1 MITTYHLA
9 NADGAHFSPHAWRT
23 TMALAHKGLE
33 HESRGVAFTE
43 IGTIC
48 DGERKIVPT
57 IEDGEQVLSD
67 SWAIALHLED
77 SVTSGRSLFGGEKG
91 KAHALFINN
100 WASFGLQPLLLQI
113 MILELF
119 ERLQDRD
126 KAYFRESR
134 EKRFGRSLEDH
145 AALADE
151 AKQRLRRHA
160 GPAVDDAELAGLA
173 GRRCALLR
181 RLYRAG
187 CLPVGTDVV
196 ELRPARICRG
206 EGCSLA
212 RRHARPARW
221 PGPHQH
227 VSLRSAAEA

>member
-57 IEDGEQVLSD
+57 IEDGERVLSD

-151 AKQRLRRHA
+151 AKQRLPAMLAPLAMTLQSQAWLGGDVPSYADYIALGAFQWVRTSSSFDLPGFA
-160 GPAVDDAELAGLA
+160 GEKVAAWHGAMLDLHDGLA
-173 GRRCALLR
+173 R
-181 RLYRAG
+181 
-187 CLPVGTDVV
+187 TNT
-196 ELRPARICRG
+196 
-206 EGCSLA
+206 
-212 RRHARPARW
+212 
-221 PGPHQH
+221 
-227 VSLRSAAEA
+227 

>member
-43 IGTIC
+43 ISTIC

-151 AKQRLRRHA
+151 AKQRLPAMLAPLSMTLNSQAWLGGDVPSYADYIAVGAFQWVRTSSSFDLPGFAGEKVADWHA
-160 GPAVDDAELAGLA
+160 AMLDLHDGLA
-173 GRRCALLR
+173 R
-181 RLYRAG
+181 
-187 CLPVGTDVV
+187 TNT
-196 ELRPARICRG
+196 
-206 EGCSLA
+206 
-212 RRHARPARW
+212 
-221 PGPHQH
+221 
-227 VSLRSAAEA
+227 

>member
-77 SVTSGRSLFGGEKG
+77 SVTNGRSLFGGEKG

-100 WASFGLQPLLLQI
+100 WAGFGLQPLLLQI

-151 AKQRLRRHA
+151 AKQRLPAMLAPLSMTLNSQAWLGGDAPSYADYIALGAFQWVRTSSSFDLPGFAGEKVADWHA
-160 GPAVDDAELAGLA
+160 AMLDLYNGLA
-173 GRRCALLR
+173 R
-181 RLYRAG
+181 
-187 CLPVGTDVV
+187 TNT
-196 ELRPARICRG
+196 
-206 EGCSLA
+206 
-212 RRHARPARW
+212 
-221 PGPHQH
+221 
-227 VSLRSAAEA
+227 

>member
-151 AKQRLRRHA
+151 AKQRLPAMLAPLSMTLNSQAWLGGDVPSYADYIALGAFQWVRTSSSFDLPGFAGEKVADWHA
-160 GPAVDDAELAGLA
+160 AMPDLHDGLA
-173 GRRCALLR
+173 R
-181 RLYRAG
+181 
-187 CLPVGTDVV
+187 TNT
-196 ELRPARICRG
+196 
-206 EGCSLA
+206 
-212 RRHARPARW
+212 
-221 PGPHQH
+221 
-227 VSLRSAAEA
+227 

>member
-151 AKQRLRRHA
+151 AKQRLPAMLAPLSMTLNSQAWLGGDVPSYADHIALGAFQWVRTSSSFDLPGFAGEKVADWHA
-160 GPAVDDAELAGLA
+160 AMLDLHDGLA
-173 GRRCALLR
+173 R
-181 RLYRAG
+181 
-187 CLPVGTDVV
+187 TNT
-196 ELRPARICRG
+196 
-206 EGCSLA
+206 
-212 RRHARPARW
+212 
-221 PGPHQH
+221 
-227 VSLRSAAEA
+227 

>member
-1 MITTYHLA
+1 MLFPRSIETNQRKNWTHL
-9 NADGAHFSPHAWRT
+9 F
-23 TMALAHKGLE
+23 
-33 HESRGVAFTE
+33 
-43 IGTIC
+43 C
-48 DGERKIVPT
+48 DHPPLHNRPEGIVPT

-151 AKQRLRRHA
+151 AKQRLPAMLAPLSMTLNSQAWLGGDVPSYADYIALGAFQWVRTSSSFDLPGFAGEKVADWHA
-160 GPAVDDAELAGLA
+160 AMLDLHDGLA
-173 GRRCALLR
+173 R
-181 RLYRAG
+181 
-187 CLPVGTDVV
+187 TNT
-196 ELRPARICRG
+196 
-206 EGCSLA
+206 
-212 RRHARPARW
+212 
-221 PGPHQH
+221 
-227 VSLRSAAEA
+227 

>member
-1 MITTYHLA
+1 M
-9 NADGAHFSPHAWRT
+9 
-23 TMALAHKGLE
+23 
-33 HESRGVAFTE
+33 
-43 IGTIC
+43 
-48 DGERKIVPT
+48 
-57 IEDGEQVLSD
+57 LSD

-77 SVTSGRSLFGGEKG
+77 SVGSGRSLFGGEKG

-151 AKQRLRRHA
+151 AKQRLPAMLAPLSMTLNSQAWLGGDVPSYADYIALGAFQWVRTSSSFDLPGFAGEKVADWHA
-160 GPAVDDAELAGLA
+160 AMLDLHDGLA
-173 GRRCALLR
+173 R
-181 RLYRAG
+181 
-187 CLPVGTDVV
+187 TNT
-196 ELRPARICRG
+196 
-206 EGCSLA
+206 
-212 RRHARPARW
+212 
-221 PGPHQH
+221 
-227 VSLRSAAEA
+227 

>member
-151 AKQRLRRHA
+151 ARQRLPAMLAPLSMTLNSQAWLGGDVPSYADYIALGAFQWVRTSSSFDLPGFAGEKVADWHA
-160 GPAVDDAELAGLA
+160 AMLDLHDGLA
-173 GRRCALLR
+173 R
-181 RLYRAG
+181 
-187 CLPVGTDVV
+187 TNT
-196 ELRPARICRG
+196 
-206 EGCSLA
+206 
-212 RRHARPARW
+212 
-221 PGPHQH
+221 
-227 VSLRSAAEA
+227 